1 METVKIGNQEWSTT
15 NLNVDVFRNGDIIP
29 EIKSFV
35 EWQQANENQAPAW
48 CYYENNPELGAKFG
62 RLYNWYAIIDPRGLA
77 PEGFRVPSK
86 LDLEELLNTLVGG
99 IDMNSNNISEWS
111 VAGKDLKRNISDW
124 LPPGITKAKLK
135 DILKFEKT
143 TIDSLNIADLKIG
156 KGFNAL
162 PGGYRYGVRFS
173 DFIGHTR
180 VACFW
185 TVSKDEYVYDAEQI
199 ANGVP
204 TMANDFTLTFLSEFA
219 IGKVDVRC
227 GKSVRLLKL

>member
-1 METVKIGNQEWSTT
+1 METVKIGNQEWSTV
-15 NLNVDVFRNGDIIP
+15 NLNVDKFNNGDPIP
-29 EIKSFV
+29 EIQNM
-35 EWQQANENQAPAW
+35 EDWNQASKNKQPAF
-48 CYYENNPELGAKFG
+48 CYYDNNSENGVLYGK
-62 RLYNWYAIIDPRGLA
+62 LYNWYAIIDPRGLA

-162 PGGYRYGVRFS
+162 PGGYRYGVRFR

-204 TMANDFTLTFLSEFA
+204 TKANDFTLTFLSEFA

>member
-1 METVKIGNQEWSTT
+1 LSLFKIIKFILDSIDVLHSNNIIHSDYKLE
-15 NLNVDVFRNGDIIP
+15 NIVLNVD
-29 EIKSFV
+29 
-35 EWQQANENQAPAW
+35 
-48 CYYENNPELGAKFG
+48 
-62 RLYNWYAIIDPRGLA
+62 
-77 PEGFRVPSK
+77 
-86 LDLEELLNTLVGG
+86 EEC
-99 IDMNSNNISEWS
+99 NI
-111 VAGKDLKRNISDW
+111 
-124 LPPGITKAKLK
+124 T
-135 DILKFEKT
+135 
-143 TIDSLNIADLKIG
+143 DLKIG

-204 TMANDFTLTFLSEFA
+204 TRANDFTLTFLSEFA
-219 IGKVDVRC
+219 IGMVDVRC